1 MRPDLQTLA
10 LFVRICELKSI
21 TKAAQASHI
30 ALAAA
35 SRRIA
40 VLEEQFGVQLL
51 YRTAKGVELTP
62 AGTAMLFHARQLMG
76 QVDQLRAE
84 LSDYTKGGKGLVRLQ
99 ANTSA
104 LAQFLSHDLAGFAAK
119 HPAVKVSLEEQRSGA
134 IVRALQSGGT
144 DIGIDM
150 EGPPTGD
157 LECFEYRTDTLVA
170 VLPRR
175 HPLRGKRVAFAKLLD
190 YDFVGLEGDA
200 VLSQALASR
209 ASEEGKPLRLRVQLK
224 GFDVVARMIQA
235 GLGIGILPE
244 AAARSFAG
252 PMKLRLVPLTD
263 SWATRRMLVC
273 VRQYATLPASAR
285 LLVDHLV
292 APAKAGAQ
300 T

>member
-1 MRPDLQTLA
+1 MRPDLSTLA
-10 LFVRICELKSI
+10 LFVRICELKATPS
-21 TKAAQASHI
+21 AAGPSHV
-30 ALAAA
+30 AFAGA

-51 YRTAKGVELTP
+51 YRTASGVEVTP

-104 LAQFLSHDLAGFAAK
+104 LAQFLSHDLAAFAAK
-119 HPAVKVSLEEQRSGA
+119 HPAVKVELEEQLSGA
-134 IVRALQSGGT
+134 IVRALQSRAT
-144 DIGIDM
+144 DLGLVM

-170 VLPRR
+170 VLPRK
-175 HPLRGKRVAFAKLLD
+175 HALRGKRVAFVKLLD

-200 VLSQALASR
+200 VLSQALAAR

-252 PMKLRLVPLTD
+252 PMKLRRVPLTH
-263 SWATRRMLVC
+263 SCAAPRMLVRG
-273 VRQYATLPASAR
+273 RQ
-285 LLVDHLV
+285 
-292 APAKAGAQ
+292 
-300 T
+300 